1 MWDDLALALDN
12 KHKPPEERV
21 LVVVVPKL
29 RDWELVLNEHWY
41 RIPVEHAPSRL
52 SANYLAFYHTR
63 NSGVRW
69 TIGHYAAVTGYHL
82 LKRRE
87 LLPGEAKHPRA
98 EHLYYKIELGPLQA
112 LPKPIPSLKLRRI
125 TFIPTTLNRLLQA
138 KEISDLWERDSQ
150 RDRLERVLSLREWLM
165 FRNY

>member
-12 KHKPPEERV
+12 KPKPPEERV
-21 LVVVVPKL
+21 LVVVIPKL

-63 NSGVRW
+63 NSGVPW
-69 TIGHYAAVTGYHL
+69 TIGHYAVVTGYHL
-82 LKRRE
+82 LKRCE
-87 LLPGEAKHPRA
+87 LLPEETNHPRA

-138 KEISDLWERDSQ
+138 EEVGELWERDSQ